1 MYDAKNG
8 KRLRALQDIEQGQN
22 LVLSAF
28 DPFKKVPY
36 RIVDLS
42 LPPTVVKKEP
52 EQLRIVR
59 FYPNGDPY
67 HSGLTLTLSSRRFP
81 NMQKVSQI
89 NVVAGTSQFTN

>member
-1 MYDAKNG
+1 MYDAKTG

-22 LVLSAF
+22 IVLSAF
-28 DPFKKVPY
+28 DPMKKVPY
-36 RIVDLS
+36 RLVDLS
-42 LPPTVVKKEP
+42 VPPSVVKKEP

-81 NMQKVSQI
+81 TMQKVLCL
-89 NVVAGTSQFTN
+89 NPVTRTSQFPN